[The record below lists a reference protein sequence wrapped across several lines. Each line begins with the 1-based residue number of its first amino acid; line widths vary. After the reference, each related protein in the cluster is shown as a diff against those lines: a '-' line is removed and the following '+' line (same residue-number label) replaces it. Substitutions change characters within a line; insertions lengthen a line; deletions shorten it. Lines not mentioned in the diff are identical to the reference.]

1 MPSPFPGMN
10 PYLENPELWSD
21 FHHRVI
27 TAIADLLAPQL
38 EPKYIVAI
46 ERRISEVIGENLLL
60 VGIPDVMVQRPLNA
74 TNSTTNVAI
83 LSPPAQPI
91 IKPRRRDVAM
101 QRLFH
106 GCQKRVL
113 KSDLGLPPELVA

>member
-10 PYLENPELWSD
+10 PYLETPQLWPD
-21 FHHRVI
+21 FHHRLI

-46 ERRISEVIGENLLL
+46 ERRIYEVVDETPIL
-60 VGIPDVMVQRPLNA
+60 VGIPDVMVQRSASTPEQ
-74 TNSTTNVAI
+74 TNTNVAT

-91 IKPRRRDVAM
+91 TV
-101 QRLFH
+101 
-106 GCQKRVL
+106 RVPIPETVRQSYL
-113 KSDLGLPPELVA
+113 EIRQAHLCHQGLNRS